1 VGQSLCRA
9 CAVLALGGTGS
20 VLVGVPTAYL
30 AALLNAPKN
39 GVAYR
44 GTQCLEKLSKADTV
58 VFEKRGT
65 LAASELRVMAVKSD
79 KMDADMMLK
88 IAAHAEAY
96 SKDPAAK
103 SIIAAY
109 GGVIY
114 IELIQHYREIPGEGI
129 AVMIQNIPIMLGS
142 QHFLEAQGIGV
153 STDGGVE
160 KAVFMAVNGQY
171 AGRIVLGS
179 SVKEDAVPALQMLSE
194 VGVRRTVVTTDE
206 GSDSASA
213 FASAVGIRDV
223 KSDFNP
229 RVNAQFVGD
238 LVSKQQGTGAVI
250 FVAGD
255 ASQAE
260 AMEKADVGVAMGSVN
275 SCLSCGAADMMI
287 FSSPTS
293 LADEIAQARAA
304 RKRAGVSLAVPAAV
318 KAVLAVL
325 CAFGVIGAW
334 IALLVD
340 GVAAGAAATIAA
352 RK

>member
-1 VGQSLCRA
+1 
-9 CAVLALGGTGS
+9 
-20 VLVGVPTAYL
+20 
-30 AALLNAPKN
+30 
-39 GVAYR
+39 
-44 GTQCLEKLSKADTV
+44 
-58 VFEKRGT
+58 
-65 LAASELRVMAVKSD
+65 
-79 KMDADMMLK
+79 
-88 IAAHAEAY
+88 
-96 SKDPAAK
+96 
-103 SIIAAY
+103 
-109 GGVIY
+109 
-114 IELIQHYREIPGEGI
+114 
-129 AVMIQNIPIMLGS
+129 
-142 QHFLEAQGIGV
+142 
-153 STDGGVE
+153 
-160 KAVFMAVNGQY
+160 
-171 AGRIVLGS
+171 
-179 SVKEDAVPALQMLSE
+179 MLSE

-238 LVSKQQGTGAVI
+238 LVSKQHGTGAVI